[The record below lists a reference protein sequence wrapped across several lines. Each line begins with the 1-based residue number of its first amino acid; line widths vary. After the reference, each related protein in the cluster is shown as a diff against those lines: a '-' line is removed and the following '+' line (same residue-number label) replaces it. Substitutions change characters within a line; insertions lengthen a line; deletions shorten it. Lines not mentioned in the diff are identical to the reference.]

1 MTKQEALKKIE
12 ELKNYVADL
21 DKKSKIQIK
30 DRSGNI
36 LFESD
41 KETVKEAVEEA
52 INENANLTDA
62 NLTNADLSDAYLIN
76 ANLTN
81 ANLINANLTN
91 AYLGNANLSDADL
104 SDAYLGNADLTDA
117 DLYHTRFYGKG
128 GSTKINNNQVSDF
141 LKALG
146 VVVGD

>member
-52 INENANLTDA
+52 INENA
-62 NLTNADLSDAYLIN
+62 
-76 ANLTN
+76 
-81 ANLINANLTN
+81 
-91 AYLGNANLSDADL
+91 
-104 SDAYLGNADLTDA
+104 DLTDA
-117 DLYHTRFYGKG
+117 YLYHTRFYGKG